1 MLARWR
7 AHALWTQLDRLVP
20 SIRRLRR
27 SNHQGGQACRSTRPT
42 ADQVRAGDQSQN
54 RQGVRS
60 RHSADATRSRRRGDR
75 VKRREFISLLG
86 GTAVAWPLAA
96 RAQQGGRGRRI
107 VALMSMAADD
117 PEAQPRVAAFESG
130 LRELG
135 WLDGRDLRIEYRWV
149 ASDGELLRRNVAEL
163 ARMPPDLI
171 LATSTPVMAALREQG
186 LSVPI
191 MFVQVT
197 DPVGQGLVPNLA
209 RPGGHITG
217 FINFEFSI
225 GTKWLETLKQIAPR
239 VTRVALIYNP
249 ETAPHAD
256 LFQRPVEA
264 AAPAFA
270 VMPIAVAA
278 RSAAE
283 LERAVD
289 AFARTP
295 TGGLLVL
302 PDVTNLIHRDQIIAL
317 AARHRLPAVYP
328 YRYYAASG
336 GLLSYGSEQADLFRR
351 AASYVDRI
359 LKGTSPG
366 ELPVQEPTK
375 YELAINLR
383 TAKAL
388 DLELPPPLHASAD
401 GELE

>member
-1 MLARWR
+1 M
-7 AHALWTQLDRLVP
+7 
-20 SIRRLRR
+20 
-27 SNHQGGQACRSTRPT
+27 
-42 ADQVRAGDQSQN
+42 ADM
-54 RQGVRS
+54 
-60 RHSADATRSRRRGDR
+60 RRRD
-75 VKRREFISLLG
+75 FIALLG
-86 GTAVAWPLAA
+86 SATAGWPLAA
-96 RAQQGGRGRRI
+96 RAQQGGHGRRL

-135 WLDGRDLRIEYRWV
+135 WLDGHNLRVEYRWV
-149 ASDGELLRRNVAEL
+149 SEGELLRRNAAEL
-163 ARMPPDLI
+163 AQMPPDLI
-171 LATSTPVMAALREQG
+171 VATSTPVMAALREKG
-186 LSVPI
+186 LGVPI

-197 DPVGQGLVPNLA
+197 DPVGNGFVASLA
-209 RPGGHITG
+209 RPGGNITG
-217 FINFEFSI
+217 FTNFEFSI
-225 GTKWLETLKQIAPR
+225 GTKWLEALKQIAPR

-249 ETAPHAD
+249 ETAPYAD

-270 VMPIAVAA
+270 VMPITVAA
-278 RSAAE
+278 RSVAE
-283 LERAVD
+283 LESAVD

-336 GLLSYGSEQADLFRR
+336 GLLSYGSEQADVFRR

-359 LKGTSPG
+359 LKGASPG
-366 ELPVQEPTK
+366 ELPVQAPTK
-375 YELAINLR
+375 YELVINLK

-388 DLELPPPLHASAD
+388 DLEVPPMLIARAD
-401 GELE
+401 EVIE

>member
-1 MLARWR
+1 MR
-7 AHALWTQLDRLVP
+7 
-20 SIRRLRR
+20 
-27 SNHQGGQACRSTRPT
+27 
-42 ADQVRAGDQSQN
+42 
-54 RQGVRS
+54 
-60 RHSADATRSRRRGDR
+60 
-75 VKRREFISLLG
+75 RREFIALLG
-86 GTAVAWPLAA
+86 SGVTGWSLAA
-96 RAQQGGRGRRI
+96 WAQQGGRGRRI

-135 WLDGRDLRIEYRWV
+135 WLEGRNLQIEYRWV
-149 ASDGELLRRNVAEL
+149 SDGDLLRRNAAEL

-186 LSVPI
+186 LGVPI

-217 FINFEFSI
+217 FTNFEFSI
-225 GTKWLETLKQIAPR
+225 GTKWLEALKQIAPR

-249 ETAPHAD
+249 ETAPYAD

-264 AAPAFA
+264 TAPAFA
-270 VMPIAVAA
+270 VMPMTIAG
-278 RSAAE
+278 SAPE

-295 TGGLLVL
+295 NGGLLVL

-336 GLLSYGSEQADLFRR
+336 GLLSYGSEQADVFRR

-359 LKGTSPG
+359 LKGASPG
-366 ELPVQEPTK
+366 ELPVQAPTK
-375 YELAINLR
+375 YELVINLK

-388 DLELPPPLHASAD
+388 DLEIPTTVLARAD
-401 GELE
+401 EVIE

>member
-1 MLARWR
+1 MR
-7 AHALWTQLDRLVP
+7 
-20 SIRRLRR
+20 
-27 SNHQGGQACRSTRPT
+27 
-42 ADQVRAGDQSQN
+42 
-54 RQGVRS
+54 
-60 RHSADATRSRRRGDR
+60 
-75 VKRREFISLLG
+75 RREFIALLG
-86 GTAVAWPLAA
+86 SGVTGWSLAA
-96 RAQQGGRGRRI
+96 WAQQGGRGRRI

-135 WLDGRDLRIEYRWV
+135 WLEGRNLQIEYRWV
-149 ASDGELLRRNVAEL
+149 SDGDLLRRNAAEL
-163 ARMPPDLI
+163 ARTPPDLI

-270 VMPIAVAA
+270 VTPITVAA

-336 GLLSYGSEQADLFRR
+336 GLLSYGSEQTDVFRR

-366 ELPVQEPTK
+366 ELPVQAPTK
-375 YELAINLR
+375 YELVINLK
-383 TAKAL
+383 TANAL
-388 DLELPPPLHASAD
+388 GLEVPPMLIARADFVLDQKKLAAFSAAAGGRVTICALVGRRAVGFFLVDLGGGCGLISMNVKWFTHATIKLA
-401 GELE
+401 

>member
-1 MLARWR
+1 M
-7 AHALWTQLDRLVP
+7 
-20 SIRRLRR
+20 
-27 SNHQGGQACRSTRPT
+27 
-42 ADQVRAGDQSQN
+42 
-54 RQGVRS
+54 
-60 RHSADATRSRRRGDR
+60 
-75 VKRREFISLLG
+75 KRRDFIALLG
-86 GTAVAWPLAA
+86 SAAAAWPLAA
-96 RAQQGGRGRRI
+96 RAQQGGRARRI

-135 WLDGRDLRIEYRWV
+135 WLDGHNLRVEYRWV
-149 ASDGELLRRNVAEL
+149 SEGDLLRRNAAEL
-163 ARMPPDLI
+163 AQMPPDLI
-171 LATSTPVMAALREQG
+171 VATSTPVMAALREQALG
-186 LSVPI
+186 VPI

-197 DPVGQGLVPNLA
+197 DPVGNGFVASLA
-209 RPGGHITG
+209 RPGGNITG
-217 FINFEFSI
+217 FTNFEFSI
-225 GTKWLETLKQIAPR
+225 GTKWLEALKQIAPR
-239 VTRVALIYNP
+239 VIRVALIYNP
-249 ETAPHAD
+249 ETASYAD

-270 VMPIAVAA
+270 VMPITVAA
-278 RSAAE
+278 RSVAE
-283 LERAVD
+283 LESAVD

-336 GLLSYGSEQADLFRR
+336 GLLSYGSEQADVFRR

-366 ELPVQEPTK
+366 ELPVQAPTK
-375 YELAINLR
+375 YELVINLK

-388 DLELPPPLHASAD
+388 DLEVPPMLIARAD
-401 GELE
+401 EVIE

>member
-1 MLARWR
+1 M
-7 AHALWTQLDRLVP
+7 
-20 SIRRLRR
+20 
-27 SNHQGGQACRSTRPT
+27 
-42 ADQVRAGDQSQN
+42 ADM
-54 RQGVRS
+54 
-60 RHSADATRSRRRGDR
+60 RRRD
-75 VKRREFISLLG
+75 FIALLG
-86 GTAVAWPLAA
+86 SVTAGWPLAA

-135 WLDGRDLRIEYRWV
+135 WLDGHNLRVEYRWV
-149 ASDGELLRRNVAEL
+149 SEGDLLRRNAAEL
-163 ARMPPDLI
+163 AQMPPDLI
-171 LATSTPVMAALREQG
+171 VATSTPVMAALREQALG
-186 LSVPI
+186 VPI

-197 DPVGQGLVPNLA
+197 DPVGNGFVASLA
-209 RPGGHITG
+209 RPGGNITG
-217 FINFEFSI
+217 FTNFEFSI
-225 GTKWLETLKQIAPR
+225 GTKWLEALKQIAPR

-249 ETAPHAD
+249 ETASYAD

-270 VMPIAVAA
+270 VMPITVAA
-278 RSAAE
+278 RSVAE
-283 LERAVD
+283 LESAVD

-336 GLLSYGSEQADLFRR
+336 GLLSYGSEQADVFRR

-366 ELPVQEPTK
+366 ELPVQAPTK
-375 YELAINLR
+375 YELVINLK

-388 DLELPPPLHASAD
+388 DLEVPPMLIARAD
-401 GELE
+401 EVIE

>member
-1 MLARWR
+1 M
-7 AHALWTQLDRLVP
+7 
-20 SIRRLRR
+20 
-27 SNHQGGQACRSTRPT
+27 
-42 ADQVRAGDQSQN
+42 ADM
-54 RQGVRS
+54 
-60 RHSADATRSRRRGDR
+60 RRRY
-75 VKRREFISLLG
+75 FIALLG
-86 GTAVAWPLAA
+86 NATAGWALAA
-96 RAQQGGRGRRI
+96 RAQQGAPGRRI

-117 PEAQPRVAAFESG
+117 PEAQPRVAAFESR

-135 WLDGRDLRIEYRWV
+135 WLDGHNLRVEYRWV
-149 ASDGELLRRNVAEL
+149 SEGDLLRRNAAEL
-163 ARMPPDLI
+163 AQMPPDLI

-186 LSVPI
+186 LGVPI
-191 MFVQVT
+191 IFVQVT
-197 DPVGQGLVPNLA
+197 DPVGNGFVASLA
-209 RPGGHITG
+209 RPGGNITG
-217 FINFEFSI
+217 FTNFEFSI
-225 GTKWLETLKQIAPR
+225 GTKWLEALKQIAPR

-249 ETAPHAD
+249 ETAPYAD

-270 VMPIAVAA
+270 VMPITVTA
-278 RSAAE
+278 RSVAE
-283 LERAVD
+283 LESGVD

-317 AARHRLPAVYP
+317 AARHHLPAVYP

-336 GLLSYGSEQADLFRR
+336 GLLSYGSEQADVFRR

-366 ELPVQEPTK
+366 ELPVQTPTK
-375 YELAINLR
+375 YELVINLK

-388 DLELPPPLHASAD
+388 DLEVPPMLIARAD
-401 GELE
+401 EVIE

>member
-1 MLARWR
+1 MR
-7 AHALWTQLDRLVP
+7 
-20 SIRRLRR
+20 
-27 SNHQGGQACRSTRPT
+27 
-42 ADQVRAGDQSQN
+42 
-54 RQGVRS
+54 
-60 RHSADATRSRRRGDR
+60 
-75 VKRREFISLLG
+75 RREFIALLG
-86 GTAVAWPLAA
+86 SGVTGWSLAA
-96 RAQQGGRGRRI
+96 WAQQGGRGRRI

-135 WLDGRDLRIEYRWV
+135 WLEGRNLQIEYRWV
-149 ASDGELLRRNVAEL
+149 SDGDLLRRNAAEL
-163 ARMPPDLI
+163 ARTPPDLI

-217 FINFEFSI
+217 FTNFEFSI
-225 GTKWLETLKQIAPR
+225 GTKWLDALKQIAPR

-249 ETAPHAD
+249 ETAPHAY

-270 VMPIAVAA
+270 VTPITVAA

-302 PDVTNLIHRDQIIAL
+302 PDVTELDPSRSDHCAGGTPSPAGGLPISLLCRERRSAVLWQRTGRRVPARGLLCRPHSQRHESGRTTRAGADQIRAG
-317 AARHRLPAVYP
+317 AQPENRQGARP
-328 YRYYAASG
+328 
-336 GLLSYGSEQADLFRR
+336 
-351 AASYVDRI
+351 
-359 LKGTSPG
+359 
-366 ELPVQEPTK
+366 
-375 YELAINLR
+375 
-383 TAKAL
+383 
-388 DLELPPPLHASAD
+388 
-401 GELE
+401 

>member
-1 MLARWR
+1 MVCLTLFAGGVDKRPNALA
-7 AHALWTQLDRLVP
+7 
-20 SIRRLRR
+20 
-27 SNHQGGQACRSTRPT
+27 
-42 ADQVRAGDQSQN
+42 
-54 RQGVRS
+54 
-60 RHSADATRSRRRGDR
+60 
-75 VKRREFISLLG
+75 
-86 GTAVAWPLAA
+86 
-96 RAQQGGRGRRI
+96 
-107 VALMSMAADD
+107 
-117 PEAQPRVAAFESG
+117 
-130 LRELG
+130 
-135 WLDGRDLRIEYRWV
+135 
-149 ASDGELLRRNVAEL
+149 
-163 ARMPPDLI
+163 
-171 LATSTPVMAALREQG
+171 TPVMAALREQG
-186 LSVPI
+186 RSVPI

-217 FINFEFSI
+217 FTNFEFSI
-225 GTKWLETLKQIAPR
+225 GTKWLEVLKQIAPR

-249 ETAPHAD
+249 ETAPYAD

-264 AAPAFA
+264 AAPAFT
-270 VMPIAVAA
+270 VMPMTIAA
-278 RSAAE
+278 RSAPE

-295 TGGLLVL
+295 NGGLLVL

-366 ELPVQEPTK
+366 ELPVQAPTK
-375 YELAINLR
+375 YELVINLK

-388 DLELPPPLHASAD
+388 DLEVPPMLIARAD
-401 GELE
+401 EVIE

>member
-1 MLARWR
+1 MASYIARRKFLA
-7 AHALWTQLDRLVP
+7 T
-20 SIRRLRR
+20 
-27 SNHQGGQACRSTRPT
+27 
-42 ADQVRAGDQSQN
+42 
-54 RQGVRS
+54 
-60 RHSADATRSRRRGDR
+60 
-75 VKRREFISLLG
+75 LLG
-86 GTAVAWPLAA
+86 GAAAAWPLAA
-96 RAQQGGRGRRI
+96 RAQQGSRGRRI

-135 WLDGRDLRIEYRWV
+135 WLDGHNLRVEYRWV
-149 ASDGELLRRNVAEL
+149 SDGDLLRRNAAEL

-186 LSVPI
+186 LGAPI

-197 DPVGQGLVPNLA
+197 DPVGNGFVASLA
-209 RPGGHITG
+209 RPGGNITG
-217 FINFEFSI
+217 FTNFEFSI
-225 GTKWLETLKQIAPR
+225 GTKWLEALKQIAPR

-249 ETAPHAD
+249 ETAPYAD

-270 VMPIAVAA
+270 VMPITVAA

-328 YRYYAASG
+328 YLYYAASG
-336 GLLSYGSEQADLFRR
+336 GLLSYGSEQADVFRR

-366 ELPVQEPTK
+366 ELPVQAPTK
-375 YELAINLR
+375 YELVINLK

-388 DLELPPPLHASAD
+388 DLEVPPMLIARAD
-401 GELE
+401 EVIE

>member
-1 MLARWR
+1 M
-7 AHALWTQLDRLVP
+7 
-20 SIRRLRR
+20 
-27 SNHQGGQACRSTRPT
+27 
-42 ADQVRAGDQSQN
+42 ADMR
-54 RQGVRS
+54 
-60 RHSADATRSRRRGDR
+60 
-75 VKRREFISLLG
+75 RREFITLAAG
-86 GTAVAWPLAA
+86 GVAVWPLAA
-96 RAQQGGRGRRI
+96 RAQQAERVQRI
-107 VALMSMAADD
+107 TALMSMTADD

-135 WLDGRDLRIEYRWV
+135 WLDGRNLRIEYRWV
-149 ASDGELLRRNVAEL
+149 SDGDLLRRIAAEL

-171 LATSTPVMAALREQG
+171 LATSTPVMAALQEQG

-217 FINFEFSI
+217 FTNFEFSI
-225 GTKWLETLKQIAPR
+225 GTKWLEALKQIAPR
-239 VTRVALIYNP
+239 VSRVALIYNP
-249 ETAPHAD
+249 ETAPYAD

-270 VMPIAVAA
+270 VTPMTVAA
-278 RSAAE
+278 RSAPE

-295 TGGLLVL
+295 NGGLLVL

-336 GLLSYGSEQADLFRR
+336 GLLSYGSEQADVFRR

-366 ELPVQEPTK
+366 ELPVQAPIK
-375 YELAINLR
+375 YELVINLKA
-383 TAKAL
+383 AKAL
-388 DLELPPPLHASAD
+388 DLEVPATLLARAD
-401 GELE
+401 EVIE